1 MDDQRFVTKLTNPL
15 GGVRWQPTLPN
26 GERAWVRKVRVHP
39 WEIEWR
45 AGCGFTPIT
54 VRGPRVY
61 RSRARAARVAKRRW
75 VKLTE
80 NQWEERP
87 TRTT

>member
-1 MDDQRFVTKLTNPL
+1 MNNP
-15 GGVRWQPTLPN
+15 
-26 GERAWVRKVRVHP
+26 E
-39 WEIEWR
+39 
-45 AGCGFTPIT
+45 
-54 VRGPRVY
+54 
-61 RSRARAARVAKRRW
+61 ARAARVAKRRW